1 EAKNH
6 KMVVKATDGGGL
18 SAHCKVQ
25 VEVLDVNDNAP
36 ETALTSLTASIPE
49 DAPPR
54 TVVALFSVRD
64 RDSGDNGRTECSMD
78 EDLPFSLTPTFDN
91 YYELRTNA
99 ALDRE
104 RTAEY
109 NITITAVDWGAKRL
123 SSQESIFVQISDV

>member
-1 EAKNH
+1 
-6 KMVVKATDGGGL
+6 L

-25 VEVLDVNDNAP
+25 VEVVDVNDNAP
-36 ETALTSLTASIPE
+36 EIALTSVSASIAE

-64 RDSGDNGRTECSMD
+64 RDSGDNGRTECSVD
-78 EDLPFSLTPTFDN
+78 GDLPFSLSPTFDS
-91 YYELRTNA
+91 YYELRSTA

-109 NITITAVDWGAKRL
+109 NISIRALDWGRPRL
-123 SSQESIFVQISDV
+123 SSRASILVRVSDV

>member
-6 KMVVKATDGGGL
+6 KLVVRASDGGGL
-18 SAHCKVQ
+18 STHCKVQ

-36 ETALTSLTASIPE
+36 EIALTSLSASIPE

-64 RDSGDNGRTECSMD
+64 RDSGDNGRTECSID
-78 EDLPFSLTPTFDN
+78 GDLPFSLSPALDN
-91 YYELRTNA
+91 YYELRTSA

-104 RTAEY
+104 RTAGY
-109 NITITAVDWGAKRL
+109 NISITATDWGTTRL
-123 SSQESIFVQISDV
+123 SSRESIFVQISDV